1 MGCYQVSSNLVVN
14 YLQPIKQNVESLNL
28 NYCYWLAPGCCDT
41 IVRCTN
47 LVSLHLL
54 HINISVKRL
63 VGLLAA
69 LKKLQRVSVTI
80 KNVKEFQTLLD
91 KTPRA
96 QETMRGVRVLTIQV
110 KNQPVQA
117 QMMTMHFLAVT
128 SFFEYCPSLEEF
140 HVQGLFCTK
149 GIPPYVVNPQVSIE
163 HPWFGCPV
171 MIFFFFFLQFST
183 GVTWVSLKLNPWT
196 SSKSGFQRRWSFVR
210 GLFKINGEVSENW
223 AYKTSV
229 YSTHQPEK
237 CWCTILSVT
246 LLTLKVTTLL
256 RIRGSSC
263 VEFAATEYLPH
274 HAFVFSEG
282 ST

>member
-1 MGCYQVSSNLVVN
+1 MRVLTVIKNYWHKTDQATLVLIISISYHYHHHHSPSQILFSFFRCSLSRNVSFMGCYQVSSNLVVN

-80 KNVKEFQTLLD
+80 KNVREFQTLLD

-149 GIPPYVVNPQVSIE
+149 GIPPYVVNPQVSVE
-163 HPWFGCPV
+163 HP
-171 MIFFFFFLQFST
+171 
-183 GVTWVSLKLNPWT
+183 
-196 SSKSGFQRRWSFVR
+196 
-210 GLFKINGEVSENW
+210 
-223 AYKTSV
+223 
-229 YSTHQPEK
+229 
-237 CWCTILSVT
+237 
-246 LLTLKVTTLL
+246 
-256 RIRGSSC
+256 
-263 VEFAATEYLPH
+263 
-274 HAFVFSEG
+274 
-282 ST
+282 